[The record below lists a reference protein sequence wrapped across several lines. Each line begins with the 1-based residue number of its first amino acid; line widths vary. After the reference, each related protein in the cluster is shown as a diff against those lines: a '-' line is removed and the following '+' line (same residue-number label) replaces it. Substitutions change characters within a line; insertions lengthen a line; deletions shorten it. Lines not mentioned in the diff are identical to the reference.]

1 LTAKQ
6 TRMLALTGDFLILA
20 AFPFL
25 GAANHEDGVNF
36 KSFGRTFLPFASA
49 WLGVG
54 ISMSAL
60 SVSTIRSVKRTYRW
74 VPSAWLVAGVIAIVL
89 RVIVFN
95 RPFSLSFSIIAI
107 VVISLLVVLWRLA
120 LAAVLCRGSAS
131 DNDRPNPGLLE
142 HVEGRPL

>member
-25 GAANHEDGVNF
+25 GAANHENGVSF
-36 KSFGRTFLPFASA
+36 ESFGRTFVPFASA

-60 SVSTIRSVKRTYRW
+60 SVSTIRSVKRTYLW
-74 VPSAWLVAGVIAIVL
+74 VPSAGLVAGVIAIVL
-89 RVIVFN
+89 RIVVFD
-95 RPFSLSFSIIAI
+95 RPFSLSFSIVAIA
-107 VVISLLVVLWRLA
+107 VISLLVVLWRLA
-120 LAAVLCRGSAS
+120 LAAVLYKGSTS
-131 DNDRPNPGLLE
+131 DNDRPN
-142 HVEGRPL
+142 

>member
-60 SVSTIRSVKRTYRW
+60 SVSTIRSVKRTYLW
-74 VPSAWLVAGVIAIVL
+74 VPSAGLVAGVIAIVL
-89 RVIVFN
+89 RIVVFD
-95 RPFSLSFSIIAI
+95 RPFSLSFSIVAIA
-107 VVISLLVVLWRLA
+107 VISLLVVLWRLA
-120 LAAVLCRGSAS
+120 LAAVLYKGSTS
-131 DNDRPNPGLLE
+131 DNDRPN
-142 HVEGRPL
+142 